1 MVRNGVTIKIISGI
15 SKAILK
21 GKCMTRLRHLVCILT
36 MHLTV
41 RTMWSLLS
49 PLFKIVSKMNLYVW
63 GRVGCCDPPN
73 LVMPL
78 TVEVTKPRLCHD
90 ERFLNLWVI
99 DKPFVLAKTVM
110 IDTLG

>member
-1 MVRNGVTIKIISGI
+1 MD
-15 SKAILK
+15 
-21 GKCMTRLRHLVCILT
+21 
-36 MHLTV
+36 
-41 RTMWSLLS
+41 
-49 PLFKIVSKMNLYVW
+49 LYVW
-63 GRVGCCDPPN
+63 GRVGCCDPPH

-78 TVEVTKPRLCHD
+78 TEEVTKPRLCHD